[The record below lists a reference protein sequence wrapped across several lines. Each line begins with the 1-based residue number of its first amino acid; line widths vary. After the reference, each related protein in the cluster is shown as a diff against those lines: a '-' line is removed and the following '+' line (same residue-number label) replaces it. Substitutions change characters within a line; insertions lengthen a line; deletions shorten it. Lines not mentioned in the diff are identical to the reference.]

1 MVIGGSSRILMWSVW
16 GGVALRLVAPARA
29 VTDLFLCN
37 LPGRNLATTIESRE

>member
-16 GGVALRLVAPARA
+16 GGVALRLGPPRA

-37 LPGRNLATTIESRE
+37 LPGRNLAATIESRE